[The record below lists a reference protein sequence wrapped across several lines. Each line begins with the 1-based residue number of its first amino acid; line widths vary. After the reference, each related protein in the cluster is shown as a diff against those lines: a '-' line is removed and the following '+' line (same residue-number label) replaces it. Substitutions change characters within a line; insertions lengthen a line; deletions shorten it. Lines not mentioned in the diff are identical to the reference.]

1 MKKKTVRKYMYVV
14 YLISIILYCNAPEVS
29 ATTEVSMTT
38 EPTNE
43 NLIDVSKSL
52 VYPSNLDITNFKGD
66 HVNSGIV
73 KVTSEK
79 TVTLNYGISYYG
91 EGDITLLEVI
101 PSDVEN
107 ASIQVFNNKDATG
120 LILITVSENFFDT
133 NIVFSVVGG
142 ATTYSQTIR
151 LEKVPENEND
161 NIPPIT
167 NTPEEP
173 VNPYLNTPKEPVNPE
188 TNMPEKPL
196 NPKTN
201 TPEVPANPET
211 NMPEKP
217 LNPKT
222 NTPEVPANPET
233 NIPEKPL
240 NPKTNTPE
248 VPANPET
255 NIPEKPLNPKTN
267 TPEVPANPETNMPE
281 KPLNP
286 KTNTPEVPANPET
299 NIPEKPL
306 NPKTNTPE
314 VPANPKTNM
323 PEKPLNPKFNTP
335 EVPANPD
342 VNSPKAPIDP
352 NIDPAGTDDQNG
364 KEIDMNQKSN
374 KTNSLGRRLLTT
386 SIGNSDFPKKK
397 KLLKYP
403 KTGESQDLWN
413 GSLSVLGVI
422 LIILVW
428 KMKEYFSN

>member
-38 EPTNE
+38 EPSNE

-196 NPKTN
+196 NPK
-201 TPEVPANPET
+201 
-211 NMPEKP
+211 
-217 LNPKT
+217 
-222 NTPEVPANPET
+222 
-233 NIPEKPL
+233 
-240 NPKTNTPE
+240 
-248 VPANPET
+248 
-255 NIPEKPLNPKTN
+255 
-267 TPEVPANPETNMPE
+267 
-281 KPLNP
+281 
-286 KTNTPEVPANPET
+286 
-299 NIPEKPL
+299 
-306 NPKTNTPE
+306 
-314 VPANPKTNM
+314 
-323 PEKPLNPKFNTP
+323 FNTP